1 MSTIVCLAEGDRV
14 VLGTDSRFMSADYS
28 EVASD
33 STPKITEAGDGTF
46 LATTGWSIACDFQ
59 AEAVPRLA
67 REVGTDIK
75 KLAGALDAASH
86 PCLASLAG
94 QLSTMG
100 GLRVEPEADGW
111 KPLHSF
117 LLAGHSGGKLGYTYV
132 RYWFRDGALR
142 AEKRAEYF
150 GSERR
155 MEVTAGKSVAYLAKD
170 ARTWVYS
177 AVDVVKMFLAEQ
189 KRVNPQIGGPD
200 QIVLIERDGARWI
213 SRLPVQ
219 ERLKNGQLA
228 RAVCTAE
235 VSFTA
240 PTLII
245 QNTNPPVRVNIDK
258 VNWVKVS
265 HGTANVYSQLRYD
278 QLLVQDSTNSN
289 RYARYELTQLKL
301 SQSINFNVTLDAGAL
316 ALTNSGASATATTDG
331 LYIGGQRI
339 VGSRQSRPTDL
350 AGVIA
355 LLVAHGLCD

>member
-1 MSTIVCLAEGDRV
+1 M
-14 VLGTDSRFMSADYS
+14 
-28 EVASD
+28 
-33 STPKITEAGDGTF
+33 
-46 LATTGWSIACDFQ
+46 
-59 AEAVPRLA
+59 
-67 REVGTDIK
+67 
-75 KLAGALDAASH
+75 
-86 PCLASLAG
+86 
-94 QLSTMG
+94 
-100 GLRVEPEADGW
+100 
-111 KPLHSF
+111 
-117 LLAGHSGGKLGYTYV
+117 
-132 RYWFRDGALR
+132 
-142 AEKRAEYF
+142 
-150 GSERR
+150 
-155 MEVTAGKSVAYLAKD
+155 
-170 ARTWVYS
+170 
-177 AVDVVKMFLAEQ
+177 
-189 KRVNPQIGGPD
+189 
-200 QIVLIERDGARWI
+200 
-213 SRLPVQ
+213 Q